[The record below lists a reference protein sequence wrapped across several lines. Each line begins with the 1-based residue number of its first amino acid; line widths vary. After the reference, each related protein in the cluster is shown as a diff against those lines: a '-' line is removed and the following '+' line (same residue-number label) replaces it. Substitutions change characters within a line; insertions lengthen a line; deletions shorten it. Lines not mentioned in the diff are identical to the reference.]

1 MGPEWDDG
9 FLNAYQDDLAAAREE
24 EAFQDV
30 EAQDFYQLFE
40 EEGSGA
46 PVQKQSTPPP
56 IKQQSTAPQRGQSM
70 APIEQQSYSSTH
82 YQQGARMRY
91 YLDTRYEDRV
101 EVKRLGARYDP
112 NKKRW
117 YYQREADAPKFSKWR
132 LLETVSEDSLAENK
146 PDVILK
152 EAEQEPA
159 NQYFAKYKLAK
170 CYQYGD
176 NGFER
181 DREKAVAWY
190 TKAGEAGY
198 AIAWI
203 QLGNMYR
210 RDVPPN
216 MTEAIRCYENG
227 ARLNNAE
234 CMNLLGNVYRDGNG
248 VVADY
253 VKARKWFEGAERR
266 GYMWAKYSL
275 SFLYEN
281 GRGVEPDHEMAK
293 KKLEEIMQ
301 SDAPEELKSRVRS
314 RLQSM

>member
-1 MGPEWDDG
+1 MGPDWEG
-9 FLNAYQDDLAAAREE
+9 FLDAYEDEIAASREE
-24 EAFQDV
+24 PLFEDLDTQDY
-30 EAQDFYQLFE
+30 YQLFDE
-40 EEGSGA
+40 QGSKAPVKKQSEPPAREGSQA
-46 PVQKQSTPPP
+46 SARQQNTYFVE
-56 IKQQSTAPQRGQSM
+56 QQSTAPAS
-70 APIEQQSYSSTH
+70 H
-82 YQQGARMRY
+82 QQGARMRY

-101 EVKRLGARYDP
+101 EVKKLGARYDP

-117 YYQREADAPKFSKWR
+117 YYQRESDAPKFAKWK

-146 PDVILK
+146 PDVILR

-181 DREKAVAWY
+181 DREKAVLWY

-227 ARLNNAE
+227 ARLSNAE
-234 CMNLLGNVYRDGNG
+234 CMNLLGNVYREGNG
-248 VVADY
+248 VAADY

-266 GYMWAKYSL
+266 GNMWAKYSL
-275 SFLYEN
+275 SFMYEN

-293 KKLEEIMQ
+293 KKLEEILQ
-301 SDAPEELKSRVRS
+301 SDAPEDLKSRARS